1 MTLLDRRLPWRLR
14 YSLGA
19 RVGSVLR
26 RLALLAT
33 HRHGDLDIPRR
44 VHIGPGFSLYM
55 PHRGTLTVG
64 SGVEMRRGVTIE
76 ITGDGRVAIGPDAV
90 LTYGPVIQCST
101 SVGIGR
107 GAIIAQGVTVVDG
120 QHRFREHDLPWDE
133 RGFDLAPV
141 RIGTEALILAKATV
155 MADVG
160 DHAVVGAHAV
170 VTRPVPSYCLAVG
183 VPARVVEYFGPAELR
198 PPGV

>member
-14 YSLGA
+14 YKLGA
-19 RVGSVLR
+19 RVASSLR

-33 HRHGDLDIPRR
+33 HRHGHLDIPRR

-55 PHRGTLTVG
+55 PHRGTLIVG

-76 ITGDGRVAIGPDAV
+76 ITGDGRVTIGPDAV

-101 SVGIGR
+101 SVDIDR
-107 GAIIAQGVTVVDG
+107 GAQIGQEVSILDG
-120 QHRFREHDLPWDE
+120 QHRFRAYQLPEEE
-133 RGFDLAPV
+133 RGLDAAPI
-141 RIGTEALILAKATV
+141 RIGAEAMILSKATIL
-155 MADVG
+155 ADVG
-160 DHAVVGAHAV
+160 DHAVIGAHAV